1 MPVLLDMT
9 FYNEI
14 PPRLARCDSNE
25 MEREFAAAQAFTAL
39 DFALN
44 VDQDFHP
51 VTWQAVKGT
60 VFERPYRRA
69 FPHHDFGD

>member
-1 MPVLLDMT
+1 
-9 FYNEI
+9 
-14 PPRLARCDSNE
+14 
-25 MEREFAAAQAFTAL
+25 MERQFAAAQAFTAL